1 MSPRR
6 IALVTDLNQ
15 MRADDALI
23 DRLGSGSPP
32 GDDPLCLVLAAWG
45 SACVRGFDGPPP
57 IPVGPSRR
65 SERARHGVGR
75 HAG

>member
-1 MSPRR
+1 MSRRR
-6 IALVTDLNQ
+6 IASVTDLNQ
-15 MRADDALI
+15 IRADDALI

-32 GDDPLCLVLAAWG
+32 GDDPLGFALSAWG
-45 SACVRGFDGPPP
+45 SACARGFDGPPP

-65 SERARHGVGR
+65 PERAPQGDGR